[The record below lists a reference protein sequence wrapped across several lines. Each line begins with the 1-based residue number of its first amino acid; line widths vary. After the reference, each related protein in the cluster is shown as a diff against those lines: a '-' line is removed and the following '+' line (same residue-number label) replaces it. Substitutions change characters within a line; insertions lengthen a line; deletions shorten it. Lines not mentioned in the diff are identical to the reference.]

1 MVEKIGAKL
10 VTTEEAIKSSNIIVM
25 AVPKNFYERQPLHLL
40 EGKTVIGKKH
50 ALKKYDQFGP
60 NSYFSYYHR
69 YFLRSCRIKYYPGCV
84 QFHEIFVTK
93 KN

>member
-10 VTTEEAIKSSNIIVM
+10 VTTEEAIRSSNIIVM

-50 ALKKYDQFGP
+50 ALKKYDQFGLNTGVGSNIIP
-60 NSYFSYYHR
+60 VVYNFTK
-69 YFLRSCRIKYYPGCV
+69 FL
-84 QFHEIFVTK
+84 
-93 KN
+93 